1 MRGIM
6 EEYGE
11 VKGLRL
17 RFHANDTRN
26 EAMICLSIEEEAQ
39 LAITEINIY
48 GGWRAKLY
56 KQTKKSREFER
67 KTKKP
72 DNSNKEYEQRKS
84 NKSSTKQVELSYLK
98 EEIKDMKRTLDILL
112 KRRWL
117 DTSKDN
123 KEDFTDK
130 KIQKIKQKQIK
141 SI

>member
-48 GGWRAKLY
+48 GG
-56 KQTKKSREFER
+56 
-67 KTKKP
+67 
-72 DNSNKEYEQRKS
+72 
-84 NKSSTKQVELSYLK
+84 
-98 EEIKDMKRTLDILL
+98 
-112 KRRWL
+112 
-117 DTSKDN
+117 
-123 KEDFTDK
+123 
-130 KIQKIKQKQIK
+130 
-141 SI
+141 

>member
-26 EAMICLSIEEEAQ
+26 EAMICFSIEEEAQ
-39 LAITEINIY
+39 LAITEINIH

-72 DNSNKEYEQRKS
+72 DNSNKEYEQRKN

-98 EEIKDMKRTLDILL
+98 EETKDMKRTLDILL
-112 KRRWL
+112 KRQWL

-130 KIQKIKQKQIK
+130 KIQKIKQKHVK